1 MTAARSRD
9 IDLANWPVAILAGGL
24 ATRLRPATNDIPKT
38 LLAVAGEPFLVHQ
51 LRLLRSEGFRKM
63 VLCVG
68 YLGELIEANIGDGK
82 RLGLQIDYSFDG
94 PTLLGTGG
102 ALKGAIPRLG
112 EQFLVIYGDSY
123 MPVDYFAI
131 IEAFVRSG
139 KPALMTVF
147 KNEGR
152 WDASNVWL
160 EAGKIRRYDK
170 RLRMAEMRHIDYG
183 IAVLNADVFT
193 SFPDNQPF
201 DLADVYSR
209 LISRNQM
216 VAYEV
221 KQRFYE
227 IGSPEGLAE
236 LDSLLRDKPAA
247 MSQ

>member
-1 MTAARSRD
+1 MTARRRD

-24 ATRLRPATNDIPKT
+24 ATRLRPATDKIPKA
-38 LLAVAGEPFLVHQ
+38 LLTVAGEPFLVHQ
-51 LRLLRSEGFRKM
+51 LRLLRSEGFRKI
-63 VLCVG
+63 VICVG
-68 YLGELIEANIGDGK
+68 NLGDLIEAKIGDGK

-102 ALKGAIPRLG
+102 ALKGAIPKLG
-112 EQFLVIYGDSY
+112 EHFLVIYGDSY

-152 WDASNVWL
+152 WDASNVWF
-160 EAGKIRRYDK
+160 EAGKIRLYDK

-183 IAVLNADVFT
+183 IAVLNAAVFA
-193 SFPDNQPF
+193 SFLDNQPF

-209 LISRNQM
+209 LVSQNQM

-247 MSQ
+247 MSR

>member
-1 MTAARSRD
+1 M
-9 IDLANWPVAILAGGL
+9 
-24 ATRLRPATNDIPKT
+24 
-38 LLAVAGEPFLVHQ
+38 
-51 LRLLRSEGFRKM
+51 
-63 VLCVG
+63 G
-68 YLGELIEANIGDGK
+68 YLGDLIEATIGDGK
-82 RLGLQIDYSFDG
+82 RLGLQIEYSFDG

-102 ALKGAIPRLG
+102 ALKRAISRLG
-112 EQFLVIYGDSY
+112 EHFLVIYGDSY

-131 IEAFVRSG
+131 IETFVRSG
-139 KPALMTVF
+139 EPALMTVF

-209 LISRNQM
+209 LVSQNQM
-216 VAYEV
+216 VAYEA

-227 IGSPEGLAE
+227 IGSREGLVE
-236 LDSLLRDKPAA
+236 LDSLLRAKPAA
-247 MSQ
+247 MSR